1 MSNVLQSGD
10 LDAPAPPAP
19 PGLRPRRR
27 GRRLI
32 SALVGV
38 VAVCGVIGANVPT
51 VGGAVEDWYHHY
63 QITRPAYEAKY
74 GLWNELN
81 IPAGFRV
88 NGIHATLLYNGDIL
102 IMAGSG
108 NNQSFFNAG
117 TFKTLLFNPAT
128 MRMKLIPTPW
138 DVFCAGHIEL
148 PDGNILVAGGTARYE
163 NLNPVYAG
171 GSMTVT
177 NYDMKEAL
185 TLGKGTVF
193 TAPDGAKFK
202 SAFPLRVPRATV
214 GKAAANGANPV
225 ITPGQQNVWVDA
237 VKKGKGSLQSKSVRY
252 QVQGLI
258 GSQSNALLFGIGTP
272 MTLQKQNFMGTNDAY
287 VFDVKTERFVKVNS
301 MNYARWYPTLAEMG
315 NGMVMT
321 MSGLNG
327 QGQVTMQN
335 EMYNPKTGNWTKGP
349 TRGFPTYPATF
360 LTENGQLFFTGSNS
374 GYGPATPAWRT
385 PGFWNIK
392 TNAFKPVPGIKDPQ
406 DLETSASVLLPP
418 AQNQTVMVLGGGG
431 VGQSNSATARTA
443 LLDMAAPSPQ
453 WTPGPSLAEPTRYPI
468 TVLLPDDD
476 VLVTGGSRYYRG
488 MHGSDN
494 RDTRIY
500 NVAGKAFSRAADSI
514 TGRDYHSGGILLP
527 NGSVL
532 TLGGNPLFGNA
543 QDTLPQTFNQE
554 IDVYDPPYMF
564 QGSRPSIIGAP
575 TAMKLGDG
583 YVIKVSQASRIRY
596 LRLMR
601 PDNPTHVTDVN
612 QRSIAV
618 KFSNLGNGYLKV
630 SVPPNPNLTPPG
642 YYMLFAVNDRGV
654 PSTASWVRVS

>member
-1 MSNVLQSGD
+1 ML
-10 LDAPAPPAP
+10 
-19 PGLRPRRR
+19 
-27 GRRLI
+27 
-32 SALVGV
+32 SALAGV
-38 VAVCGVIGANVPT
+38 AAACAVIGANVPT
-51 VGGAVEDWYHHY
+51 VGATVEGWYHHY

-74 GLWNELN
+74 GLWTELN
-81 IPAGFRV
+81 IPSQFRV
-88 NGIHATLLYNGDIL
+88 NGIHSTLLYNGDVL

-108 NNQSFFNAG
+108 NDQSFFNAG
-117 TFKTLLFNPAT
+117 TFKTLLLNPQT
-128 MRMKLIPTPW
+128 MQMKMIPTPW

-163 NLNPVYAG
+163 NLNPVYPG

-177 NYDMKEAL
+177 NYDATQAW
-185 TLGKGTVF
+185 TLPKGTIF
-193 TAPDGAKFK
+193 TAPDGVKFK
-202 SAFPLRVPRATV
+202 SAFALTVPKATASR
-214 GKAAANGANPV
+214 GANGANPTV
-225 ITPGQQNVWVDA
+225 TPARQNVWVDA
-237 VKKGKGSLQSKSVRY
+237 VKKGKASLESSNARY
-252 QVQGLI
+252 QIQGLI
-258 GSQSNALLFGIGTP
+258 GSQANSLLFGLGTP

-287 VFDVKTERFVKVNS
+287 IFDVKTERYVEVNS

-327 QGQVTMQN
+327 QGQVTMNN
-335 EMYNPKTGNWTKGP
+335 EMFNPTTGKWTDGP

-374 GYGPATPAWRT
+374 GYGPAKPAWRT
-385 PGFWNIK
+385 PGFWNIY
-392 TNAFKPVPGIKDPQ
+392 TNTFKPVPGIKDPQ

-443 LLDMAAPSPQ
+443 LLDMAAPDPK
-453 WTPGPSLAEPTRYPI
+453 WTPGPNLAEPTRYPS
-468 TVLLPDDD
+468 TVLLPDDN

-488 MHGSDN
+488 MRGSDN

-500 NVAGKAFSRAADSI
+500 NVATNSFSGAANSI

-532 TLGGNPLFGNA
+532 TLGGNPLYGNA

-554 IDVYDPPYMF
+554 IDVYFPPYLF
-564 QGSRPSIIGAP
+564 QGTRPAIASAP
-575 TAMKLGDG
+575 KIMHLGDS
-583 YVIKVSQASRIRY
+583 YRIKVSQAAGIKY

-601 PDNPTHVTDVN
+601 PDNPTHVTDVT

-618 KFSNLGNGYLKV
+618 PFKNVGDGYLEIT
-630 SVPPNPNLTPPG
+630 VPSNDNLIPPG
-642 YYMLFAVNDRGV
+642 YYMLFAINGKGL
-654 PSTASWVRVS
+654 PSTASWAQVS